1 MYHETASVILYVIL
15 AKTNESIEMTK
26 IKDVTAYLESLA
38 PLSFQEDY
46 DNSGLLTGDPNG
58 DLRGIL
64 ITLDC
69 TEAVVEE
76 AITSNCN
83 LIVAHHPII
92 FKGLKKLTGKNYV
105 ERTII
110 KAIKNDIAIYAI
122 HTNLDNVHLG
132 VNKKIAEMIGLKN
145 LKVLAPKKDTLTKLV
160 TFIPKENAESV
171 IHALYQAGAGNIGNY
186 KHCSFRSD
194 GTGTFTPTEGAIPYL
209 GKPNECELVAEIRAE
224 VIFPSHL
231 ESKIMSALRIAHP
244 YEEVAYYLTRLENEN
259 QEVGAGIIGELE
271 KPIQP
276 LVFLQSLKEKM
287 NTSVI
292 RHTALLG
299 NSIKKIAICGGA
311 GSFLLP
317 LAIASGADVF
327 VSADFKYHEFFDA
340 DGKIII
346 ADIGHYES
354 EQFTKELLFEVIK
367 EKFDTF
373 AIIFSKTITNPIS
386 YL

>member
-1 MYHETASVILYVIL
+1 
-15 AKTNESIEMTK
+15 MTK

-46 DNSGLLTGDPNG
+46 DNSGLLTRDANG
-58 DLRGIL
+58 DLNGVL
-64 ITLDC
+64 VTLDC

-132 VNKKIAEMIGLKN
+132 VNRKIAEIIGLKN

-171 IHALYQAGAGNIGNY
+171 INSLHLAGAGNIGNY
-186 KHCSFRSD
+186 KNCSFRSD
-194 GTGTFTPTEGAIPYL
+194 GTGSFTSKEGALPHI
-209 GKPNECELVAEIRAE
+209 GKPNESELVAEIRAE
-224 VIFPSHL
+224 VIFPTHL
-231 ESKIMSALRIAHP
+231 ESKIMNALRIAHP

-259 QEVGAGIIGELE
+259 REVGAGMIGELE
-271 KPIQP
+271 KTLEP
-276 LVFLQSLKEKM
+276 LVFLQSLKKKM
-287 NTSVI
+287 NTAVI
-292 RHTALLG
+292 RHTPIIG
-299 NSIKKIAICGGA
+299 NSIKKIAVCGGA

-327 VSADFKYHEFFDA
+327 ISADFKYHEFFDA

-354 EQFTKELLFEVIK
+354 EQFTKELLLKVIK